1 MKVARYLKY
10 GTPEVLQI
18 QEAVKPIPKDKE
30 ILIQIYCTTVTA
42 TEATFRRGRPYF
54 SRLFTGLLKPK
65 IEILGEEFSGVVTGL
80 GQNVTKFKLGEK
92 VFGTTGT
99 NFGAYAEYISLDENE
114 VILPIPKNL
123 SYPEA
128 AGSCDGFLTAY
139 SFLNKTAKAETGQ
152 SILVIGACG
161 SIGSAAVQIASS
173 LGLEVTAACSQ
184 KNHDLAL
191 MLGAKYCID
200 YNSTPYE
207 NIKEQYDIVF
217 DTVEKVK
224 YRSIKNILKS
234 QGIFLQAGITLGIL
248 PLVLWTKYFSRKKV
262 KISATG
268 LKPKQ
273 ERLEDFRRIH
283 DQLLSSIWK
292 PVIDR
297 IYSML
302 DISQAHE
309 YVDAGHK
316 KGNVVIQILKE
327 EMTNHQRYQV

>member
-1 MKVARYLKY
+1 MKVASYSKY
-10 GTPEVLQI
+10 GAPEVLQI
-18 QEAVKPIPKDKE
+18 QEAVKPIPKDAE
-30 ILIQIYCTTVTA
+30 ILIQIYCTSVTA

-65 IEILGEEFSGVVTGL
+65 IEILGEEFSGVITGL

-99 NFGAYAEYISLDENE
+99 NFGAYAEYICLNEDE
-114 VILPIPKNL
+114 VILPIPNNL
-123 SYPEA
+123 DYAEA

-139 SFLNKTAKAETGQ
+139 SFLNKTAKAQSGQ
-152 SILVIGACG
+152 SIMVVGACG

-173 LGLEVTAACSQ
+173 LGLEVTAVCSMN
-184 KNHDLAL
+184 NHDLAIK
-191 MLGAKYCID
+191 LGAKYCID
-200 YNSTPYE
+200 YNSTPYK
-207 NIKEQYDIVF
+207 NITKQYDIIF
-217 DTVEKVK
+217 DTVGKVK
-224 YRSIKNILKS
+224 YRSIKNILNS
-234 QGIFLQAGITLGIL
+234 QGIFLQAGITLDIL
-248 PLVLWTKYFSRKKV
+248 PLVLWTKYFSKKKV

-273 ERLEDFRRIH
+273 ERLEDFRIIH
-283 DQLLSSIWK
+283 KNLHKSIWK

-297 IYSML
+297 IYSL
-302 DISQAHE
+302 VELSKAHE

-327 EMTNHQRYQV
+327 EKTKSSKV